1 MTELWHTKPTIS
13 LIRKRPSPLFPHP
26 LVSNKLSKYVM
37 WHTWWALLLGCPFYP
52 QFLFAVVFIVPRIS
66 LLSLDFALCFFARK
80 TYGLR
85 LLFSCTSLPKLVGF
99 LEHWLR
105 AHNLVC
111 VANLSVLQR
120 LVALWIVLWKLAL
133 SRLCTIQII
142 SVNGL
147 VLQFTHRLWRRKNTT
162 SFVKG
167 HIRIQDPMLIVIELL
182 TAQLCQR
189 LLLRHSG
196 WLVKISVG

>member
-1 MTELWHTKPTIS
+1 MIELWLTKPKIC
-13 LIRKRPSPLFPHP
+13 LLRNRPSPLFSHP
-26 LVSNKLSKYVM
+26 LYSTNLSKYVI
-37 WHTWWALLLGCPFYP
+37 WHTWWALLLGCQFYP
-52 QFLFAVVFIVPRIS
+52 QFLFAVVFIVPQIS

-80 TYGLR
+80 TYGLH
-85 LLFSCTSLPKLVGF
+85 LLFSCTSLPNLVGF

-120 LVALWIVLWKLAL
+120 LIALWIVLLKLAV
-133 SRLCTIQII
+133 SRLRNIQIV
-142 SVNGL
+142 SVNWL
-147 VLQFTHRLWRRKNTT
+147 VLQFTHRLWRRKNTS
-162 SFVKG
+162 SFVKR
-167 HIRIQDPMLIVIELL
+167 HIRIQNPMLIVIELL

-196 WLVKISVG
+196 WLVKINVG

>member
-1 MTELWHTKPTIS
+1 MWCDTRGGPCCLAVHSTSIFICCCVYS
-13 LIRKRPSPLFPHP
+13 S
-26 LVSNKLSKYVM
+26 SNL
-37 WHTWWALLLGCPFYP
+37 
-52 QFLFAVVFIVPRIS
+52 S

-111 VANLSVLQR
+111 FANLSVLHR

-133 SRLCTIQII
+133 SRLRTIQII

-147 VLQFTHRLWRRKNTT
+147 VLQFTHRLWRWKNTT

-167 HIRIQDPMLIVIELL
+167 HIRVQNPMLIVIELL
-182 TAQLCQR
+182 TAQLFQR